1 MSTTTTI
8 RLPDELKGRVAAA
21 AERAGS
27 TTHAFILEAIA
38 EKTAREEQR
47 ADLVQEAEARYARIA
62 ASGETIPWQD
72 MRRYL
77 MAHVAGSSIART
89 STTDEAIA
97 SPTPRKLAR

>member
-1 MSTTTTI
+1 MSTTTI
-8 RLPDELKGRVAAA
+8 RLPDDLNGRVTSA

-47 ADLVQEAEARYARIA
+47 ASMTSEAEERYARIV

-77 MAHVAGSSIART
+77 MAHVADEVIA
-89 STTDEAIA
+89 A
-97 SPTPRKLAR
+97 PTPRKLAR

>member
-1 MSTTTTI
+1 MSTTTI
-8 RLPDELKGRVAAA
+8 RLPEELKGRVAAA

-27 TTHAFILEAIA
+27 TTHAFILDAIA

-47 ADLVQEAEARYARIA
+47 ASMANEAEERYARIA

-77 MAHVAGSSIART
+77 TAHTAEDPVPLPMPL
-89 STTDEAIA
+89 
-97 SPTPRKLAR
+97 PTPRKLAR

>member
-1 MSTTTTI
+1 MSTTTI
-8 RLPDELKGRVAAA
+8 RLPEDLKGRVAAA
-21 AERAGS
+21 AERTGS

-47 ADLVQEAEARYARIA
+47 TSLANEAEERYARIV

-77 MAHVAGSSIART
+77 LAHTAEDPIPLPMPMPV
-89 STTDEAIA
+89 
-97 SPTPRKLAR
+97 PRKLAR